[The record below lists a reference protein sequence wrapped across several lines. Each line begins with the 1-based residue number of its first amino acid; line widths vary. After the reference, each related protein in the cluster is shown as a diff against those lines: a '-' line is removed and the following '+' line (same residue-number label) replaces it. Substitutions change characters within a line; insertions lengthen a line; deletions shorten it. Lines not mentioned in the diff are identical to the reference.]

1 MQLPTVLALEVA
13 PVRTHRGHHPHFS
26 HYRLS
31 CVVFLMTT
39 LTKLAEEIKDKALKA
54 PCAARFYVEGN
65 LNIMSQVC
73 GYELGA
79 HLSFDASELHLAK
92 ITEELYESC
101 TPARISALMDVVLR
115 YEKALRDLVPHL
127 SLFGECSEEKDTRP
141 FFEQVKQGFDD
152 IRARDKAI
160 KYTRDSL
167 RYAEERLKSL

>member
-101 TPARISALMDVVLR
+101 TPARISALMDVVLE
-115 YEKALRDLVPHL
+115 YEKVLKWYADPSNYVVQIYYDENRKPISSFNPISIKGKHAEEAL
-127 SLFGECSEEKDTRP
+127 
-141 FFEQVKQGFDD
+141 
-152 IRARDKAI
+152 A
-160 KYTRDSL
+160 
-167 RYAEERLKSL
+167 YAEERLREV